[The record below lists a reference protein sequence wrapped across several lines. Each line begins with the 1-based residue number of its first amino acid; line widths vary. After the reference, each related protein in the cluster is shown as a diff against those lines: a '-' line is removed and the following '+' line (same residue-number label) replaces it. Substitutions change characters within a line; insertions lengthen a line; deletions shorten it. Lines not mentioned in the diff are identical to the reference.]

1 MRKIYALNGERLDQI
16 VFREYKT
23 LKYFEKVVESN
34 PHLKNKVLLD
44 ETDFIYLPK
53 IKEENKIK
61 MDSLW

>member
-1 MRKIYALNGERLDQI
+1 MKKIYALNGERLDQI

>member
-1 MRKIYALNGERLDQI
+1 MKKIYALNGERLDQI

-44 ETDFIYLPK
+44 EADFIYLPK